1 MKKYVQKAA
10 ESMLAQDPA
19 AIEAML
25 SMKDSEDDQDPE
37 ERVIVLPSSS
47 R

>member
-1 MKKYVQKAA
+1 MKEFVQKAA
-10 ESMLAQDPA
+10 KSMLAQDLTA
-19 AIEAML
+19 MEAML

-37 ERVIVLPSSS
+37 ERIAVLPSSS